1 MHCGKFQMTKKATSR
16 KTSLVKDSSIYLAT
30 NILNAAI
37 PFLLLPFLTRYL
49 DPAEYGKVAMFQMLI
64 VALGAFVGV
73 NVAGATA
80 RKYFDLDAGH
90 NHLDAFIGACLHILV
105 ASAAL
110 IAVIFYIV
118 GEYIAGW
125 LGIGFASLF
134 QALLVSFCTVIIQ
147 IRLTQWQISHRPLF
161 YGAFLLLNS
170 FVNLGLSVLLVAGM
184 GKGAEGR
191 IDAQVIASITCALLA
206 LISLKKD
213 RLLKVVGWSRAYFN
227 EALRFGVPLIPHVAG
242 GFLLMSADRF
252 VIKSQLGLGSAGL
265 YTVAFQVSMG
275 LNLVFDSINK
285 AYVPWLYHRLSE
297 NLEGTKRRI
306 VKYTYLWFVA
316 IILLG
321 SALFFVGPLIVT
333 AVAGDE
339 YHASAEI
346 AGYLFVAQALAG
358 MYLMVTNYIFYSKRT
373 GALSITTLSTGA
385 LNVGLMFILV
395 KYMGLAGAGLAFIVS
410 MTIRFLLTWWVAQQR
425 HPMPWLSWKT

>member
-1 MHCGKFQMTKKATSR
+1 MSEKAIPR
-16 KTSLVKDSSIYLAT
+16 KIGLIKASSIYLGT

-80 RKYFDLDAGH
+80 RKYFDLDTGR
-90 NHLDAFIGACLHILV
+90 NQLDVFIGACLQILA
-105 ASAAL
+105 ASTAL
-110 IAVIFYIV
+110 IGVIFYIF
-118 GEYIAGW
+118 GKYIAGW
-125 LGIGFASLF
+125 LDIGFTWLF
-134 QALLVSFCTVIIQ
+134 LALLVSFSAVIIQ
-147 IRLTQWQISHRPLF
+147 IRLAQWQISQRPLF

-170 FVNLGLSVLLVAGM
+170 VVNVGLSIMLVAWM

-191 IDAQVIASITCALLA
+191 IDAQVFASAICALLA
-206 LISLKKD
+206 IASLKKE
-213 RLLKVVGWSRAYFN
+213 RLLKISGWHREFFN

-297 NLEGTKRRI
+297 NLEETKRRI
-306 VKYTYLWFVA
+306 VKYTYLWFIA
-316 IILLG
+316 IIFLG
-321 SALFFVGPLIVT
+321 GTLFFVGPLIVKT
-333 AVAGDE
+333 VAGGR
-339 YHASAEI
+339 YHASADI
-346 AGYLFVAQALAG
+346 VGYLFVAQALAG

-373 GALSITTLSTGA
+373 GALSVTTFFAGA
-385 LNVGLMFILV
+385 LNVVLMLILV
-395 KYMGLAGAGLAFIVS
+395 RYMGLTGAGLAFIIS
-410 MTIRFLLTWWVAQQR
+410 MSIRFLLTWWVAQQR

>member
-1 MHCGKFQMTKKATSR
+1 MTDTATSA
-16 KTSLVKDSSIYLAT
+16 KISLIKDSSIYLCA

-49 DPAEYGKVAMFQMLI
+49 DPAEYGRIAMFQMLI

-80 RKYFDLDAGH
+80 RKYFDLDAGR
-90 NHLDAFIGACLHILV
+90 NQLDTFIGACLHILV
-105 ASAAL
+105 ASTAV
-110 IAVIFYIV
+110 IAVIFFFF
-118 GEYIAGW
+118 GEFIAGW
-125 LGIGFASLF
+125 LEISFAWLF
-134 QALLVSFCTVIIQ
+134 QALLVSFGAVIIQ
-147 IRLTQWQISHRPLF
+147 IRLAQWQISQKPLF

-170 FVNLGLSVLLVAGM
+170 IVNLGLSILLVAGM

-191 IDAQVIASITCALLA
+191 VDAQLLASVTCASLA
-206 LISLKKD
+206 VVSLKKD
-213 RLLKVVGWSRAYFN
+213 RLLKFVGWHHEFFN

-242 GFLLMSADRF
+242 GFLLMAADRF
-252 VIKSQLGLGSAGL
+252 VIKSQLGLASAGL

-297 NLEGTKRRI
+297 NLESTKRRI
-306 VKYTYLWFVA
+306 VKYTYFWFIG

-321 SALFFVGPLIVT
+321 GSLFFVGPLIVT
-333 AVAGDE
+333 AVAGAE
-339 YHASAEI
+339 YHAAAEI

-373 GALSITTLSTGA
+373 GTLSIATLATGA
-385 LNVGLMFILV
+385 LNVVLMLILV
-395 KYMGLAGAGLAFIVS
+395 KYMGLTGAGLAFIVS
-410 MTIRFLLTWWVAQQR
+410 MAIRFLLVWWVAQRR